1 MEKVHHAH
9 HDLDGNLLVDA
20 VLVVEVDVVD
30 AETLEA
36 GLACCPHI

>member
-9 HDLDGNLLVDA
+9 RDLDGHLLVDA

-30 AETLEA
+30 AEPLEA
-36 GLACCPHI
+36 SLARCPHI